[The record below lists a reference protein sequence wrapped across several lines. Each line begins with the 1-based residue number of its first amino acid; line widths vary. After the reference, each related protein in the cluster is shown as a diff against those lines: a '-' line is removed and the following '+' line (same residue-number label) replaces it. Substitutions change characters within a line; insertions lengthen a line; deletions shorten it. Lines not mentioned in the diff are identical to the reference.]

1 MKNISLFMLVG
12 VLAIVMTVVSFMGFD
27 PKVDTWSSF
36 IAGGAIAFLLIKSR
50 SIIAYI
56 KSKKQ

>member
-1 MKNISLFMLVG
+1 MLVG